1 MQTAVLSRANSLD
14 TSLVEMDARE
24 FNLFRSLVH
33 KHCGIWLKDGKRVM
47 LASRLSRRLRHHGLR
62 SYSDYYDYVQAHL
75 NDTDELRELT
85 NCVTTNKTSF
95 FRERHHFDFLTST
108 LIPQVLGQSAPGAHE
123 PIRIWSAACSTG
135 EEPYTLAITLL
146 EALASRRR
154 PGSAPP
160 LSCAPAG
167 YGAQIIASDIDTQ
180 VLGKA
185 ARGVYREESLE
196 SVDLPL
202 RKKYFLKGTGE
213 MAGYVRVKP
222 ELIRM
227 VEFVN
232 LNLMTPQWPMTGPF
246 DAIFFRNALIYFQK
260 ETQDILLRKMA
271 RLLKPGGYLFLGNS
285 EHIAWLNDIYEPM
298 KQTMYRLRDTAR

>member
-1 MQTAVLSRANSLD
+1 
-14 TSLVEMDARE
+14 
-24 FNLFRSLVH
+24 
-33 KHCGIWLKDGKRVM
+33 
-47 LASRLSRRLRHHGLR
+47 
-62 SYSDYYDYVQAHL
+62 VQAHL

-108 LIPQVLGQSAPGAHE
+108 LIPQVLSKSAPGAHE

-146 EALASRRR
+146 EALASRRK

-167 YGAQIIASDIDTQ
+167 YGAQIVASDIDTQ
-180 VLGKA
+180 VLAKA

-196 SVDLPL
+196 TVEMGL
-202 RKKYFLKGTGE
+202 RKKYFLRGTGE
-213 MAGYVRVKP
+213 MAGHVRVKP
-222 ELIRM
+222 ELTRM
-227 VEFVN
+227 VEFVH

-260 ETQDILLRKMA
+260 ETQDVLLRKMA
-271 RLLKPGGYLFLGNS
+271 RLIKPGGYLFLGNS
-285 EHIAWLNDIYEPM
+285 EHISWLNDIYEPM